1 MYLASRAQKTRH
13 LLVRSA
19 ALLVRAH
26 GVRDVSQA
34 LQVSRVREMR
44 AFQMHAVVR
53 VHDAE
58 RVAPPPRGP
67 QQRGE
72 QIEPSAVAVE
82 ALGILREPEVRR
94 DRGDARVRFRETR
107 GVASRARAAHVAHV
121 RQTKLGDVQPLAT
134 HARAAGARPSRGM
147 RESLCGAKRA
157 ISRALVESLRRR
169 FRFLCVRVRVVR
181 GLQQKSAR
189 RVVTRERLVERQEAR
204 RDVGAFVFVKTR
216 FVRFGLDDVDAL
228 EVAHAH
234 REARAARRRR
244 AVSRESV
251 SSRVRLL
258 AHEQA
263 GRSHAE
269 HGVEALRYDVRFLRR
284 DEKNGVGVFVAA
296 FFRFF
301 EPVGAVGFESF
312 GARGEARERHEAR
325 AIAVLA
331 ETIFIRFDDSR
342 RRALVRLQPHRLRAE
357 ERREPAIPRNRLNRA
372 SDAPRE
378 IEARPKIARDVV
390 HADVARPAR
399 LERETHQNQRPVR
412 VGLHGLDRRV
422 DVTRRARGI
431 HPAAPRG
438 RPTSEPPRVHA
449 SAERRDAQ
457 KRAGVVHVHARHGAV
472 RLVVRQRVARR
483 AAGLARLDHARA
495 AARPEHARA
504 TRAERERLRADVG
517 SRGDRSRHLG
527 GLLGRA
533 EMLRDARW
541 VVRESPDAFEPVP
554 TVHVRLGV
562 LVGPDEQR
570 VAGDVGAENLPRAFP
585 RLKRARRKRA
595 HRALHE
601 HLVAGEVRQA
611 HAVAYLVRQTHAGQ
625 DVRGETRV

>member
-1 MYLASRAQKTRH
+1 M
-13 LLVRSA
+13 
-19 ALLVRAH
+19 
-26 GVRDVSQA
+26 
-34 LQVSRVREMR
+34 
-44 AFQMHAVVR
+44 
-53 VHDAE
+53 
-58 RVAPPPRGP
+58 
-67 QQRGE
+67 
-72 QIEPSAVAVE
+72 
-82 ALGILREPEVRR
+82 
-94 DRGDARVRFRETR
+94 
-107 GVASRARAAHVAHV
+107 
-121 RQTKLGDVQPLAT
+121 
-134 HARAAGARPSRGM
+134 
-147 RESLCGAKRA
+147 
-157 ISRALVESLRRR
+157 
-169 FRFLCVRVRVVR
+169 
-181 GLQQKSAR
+181 
-189 RVVTRERLVERQEAR
+189 ERQEAR

-284 DEKNGVGVFVAA
+284 DEKNGVGVFVAG
-296 FFRFF
+296 FFRFL
-301 EPVGAVGFESF
+301 EPVGAVGFESL

-331 ETIFIRFDDSR
+331 ETIRRFDDSR
-342 RRALVRLQPHRLRAE
+342 RRALVHLQPRRLRAE

-438 RPTSEPPRVHA
+438 RPTPEPPRVHA

-533 EMLRDARW
+533 FSMLRDARW

-562 LVGPDEQR
+562 LVGPDEQS